1 MKLRRYSKYDM
12 IPKGRASDKI
22 TEGCLV
28 LEGGAFR
35 GLYNQGVMDAWMRHG
50 INLSCVIGVSA
61 GALAGL
67 NYVSGQIGRSAR
79 VNLGYRRSSEY
90 VGTKALRKSH
100 SILSID
106 FLLDTYDKIEP
117 LDRERFFSDRQ
128 RYIAVATNC
137 ITGQTAYFEKGH
149 CSDIMSAIKAS
160 ASMPYISPMVY
171 IDNVP
176 YLDGGCSCK
185 IPYEWAL
192 DQNYKKIVIIKTRER
207 GYRKKE
213 SDSTRPAVIYKNY
226 PEFADSL
233 VASNYRY
240 NRQCDEIDWL
250 EASGRIF
257 AVAPSEHVEVSRIDG
272 DMERLGHLYRL
283 GYYDGYSSIGALRE
297 YLQDDQNNP

>member
-1 MKLRRYSKYDM
+1 MKMKRYSKYDM
-12 IPKGRASDKI
+12 IPDGIASDRI

-61 GALAGL
+61 GALAGM

-79 VNLGYRRSSEY
+79 VNLGYRHSSQY
-90 VGTKALRKSH
+90 VGGKAIKNSH

-106 FLLDTYDKIEP
+106 FLLDTYNTIEP
-117 LDRERFFSDRQ
+117 FNRDRFYSGKQ
-128 RYIAVATNC
+128 RYVAVATDC
-137 ITGQTAYFEKGH
+137 TTGRAEFFDRDECT
-149 CSDIMSAIKAS
+149 DIMAAIKAS

-171 IDNVP
+171 IDGKP

-192 DQNYKKIVIIKTRER
+192 DEGYEKIVIVKTRET
-207 GYRKKE
+207 GYRKKVT
-213 SDSTRPAVIYKNY
+213 DSRLPYRVYKDY
-226 PEFADSL
+226 PDFADVL
-233 VASNYRY
+233 FASNDRY

-250 EASGRIF
+250 DAAGRAF
-257 AVAPSEHVEVSRIDG
+257 VLAPSEHVKVGRIDG
-272 DMERLGHLYRL
+272 NMERLGHLYRL
-283 GYYDGYSSIGALRE
+283 GYYDGYRSIPALME
-297 YLQDDQNNP
+297 YLKG